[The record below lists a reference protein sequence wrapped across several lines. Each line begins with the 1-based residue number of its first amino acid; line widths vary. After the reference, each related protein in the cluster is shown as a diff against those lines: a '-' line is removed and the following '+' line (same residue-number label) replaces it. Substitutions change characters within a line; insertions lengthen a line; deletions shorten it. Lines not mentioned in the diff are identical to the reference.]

1 MNNHHKRNQTMDKK
15 ATTLLVLKRLF
26 TSRSTYKLL
35 GLLLATSGLLVGSD
49 VWDAFTG
56 TLCAIMG
63 GCGE

>member
-1 MNNHHKRNQTMDKK
+1 MDKK
-15 ATTLLVLKRLF
+15 ETTLLVLKRLF

-56 TLCAIMG
+56 TLCALMG